1 MKYFIILYRSVFF
14 YILVSLLYRIMGKRE
29 LGELSIIDFIVSIFI
44 AEIVAISIENYNKS
58 ILVSLIPIMALV
70 LIQVI
75 ASKISMHNSTVR
87 KVLDGEPS
95 VIINKGKIDF
105 KEMKKQR
112 YNIEDLLMQLRSN
125 SIKSIE
131 EVDFAILEVNGKL
144 SIFKKSDDRMR
155 DYPLPLIVDGKI
167 DFDVLKIINKKEE
180 WLEKKL
186 LEQKVFLDNVFY
198 CFYKNDN
205 LFVIE
210 RSKIN

>member
-1 MKYFIILYRSVFF
+1 MKYFIILFRSVFF

-58 ILVSLIPIMALV
+58 ILISLIPIMALV

-75 ASKISMHNSTVR
+75 ASKLSMHNSTVR

-167 DFDVLKIINKKEE
+167 DFDVLKIINKKED

-210 RSKIN
+210 RNKIN

>member
-1 MKYFIILYRSVFF
+1 MKYFIILFRSVFF

-58 ILVSLIPIMALV
+58 ILISLIPIMALV

-75 ASKISMHNSTVR
+75 ASKLSMHNSTVR

-167 DFDVLKIINKKEE
+167 DFDVLKIINKKED
-180 WLEKKL
+180 WLKKKL

-210 RSKIN
+210 RNKIN

>member
-1 MKYFIILYRSVFF
+1 M
-14 YILVSLLYRIMGKRE
+14 SLLYRIMGKRE

-75 ASKISMHNSTVR
+75 ASKLSMHNSTVR

-167 DFDVLKIINKKEE
+167 DFDVLKIINKKED

-210 RSKIN
+210 RNKIN

>member
-1 MKYFIILYRSVFF
+1 MKYFIILFRSVFF

-75 ASKISMHNSTVR
+75 ASKLSMHNSTVR

-167 DFDVLKIINKKEE
+167 DFDVLKIINKKED

-210 RSKIN
+210 RNKIN

>member
-1 MKYFIILYRSVFF
+1 
-14 YILVSLLYRIMGKRE
+14 MGKRE

-75 ASKISMHNSTVR
+75 ASKLSMHNSTVR

>member
-75 ASKISMHNSTVR
+75 ASKLSMHNSTVR

-131 EVDFAILEVNGKL
+131 EVDFAILDVNGKL